1 MGTFN
6 NKNEYLELIEKYKII
21 AENTIECIWVF
32 DSAKKCFKYMSPSI
46 INLRGVTVEEAMNQ
60 KFEDYF
66 TPDSLKKMNEGT
78 DQLLKFLAGDRS
90 ENIVSS
96 IDEFEQYCK
105 DGTIKT
111 IEISYTLIINNETNY
126 VDVLGVSRDITQR
139 KKLALKTEP
148 ILKNSFNNVHNL
160 SVIDNGRIYCFGK
173 LVVYE
178 KNSNSTV
185 KWRTSKSEE
194 LFAYLLQNR
203 ELWIPKLRIC
213 EALWPECS
221 TEKLNCLFNYISLF
235 NN

>member
-66 TPDSLKKMNEGT
+66 TPDSLKKMNERT

-178 KNSNSTV
+178 SNSNSTV
-185 KWRTSKSEE
+185 KWRTSKSE
-194 LFAYLLQNR
+194 
-203 ELWIPKLRIC
+203 
-213 EALWPECS
+213 
-221 TEKLNCLFNYISLF
+221 
-235 NN
+235 

>member
-21 AENTIECIWVF
+21 AENTVECIWVF

-66 TPDSLKKMNEGT
+66 TPDSLKKMNEGNYRLV
-78 DQLLKFLAGDRS
+78 QFLAGDRN
-90 ENIVSS
+90 ENTVSS

-111 IEISYTLIINNETNY
+111 IEISYTLILNNETNN
-126 VDVLGVSRDITQR
+126 VDVLGVSKDITQR
-139 KKLALKTEP
+139 KKLAIKADP
-148 ILKNSFNNVHNL
+148 ILKNSFDNVHNL
-160 SVIDNGRIYCFGK
+160 SGINNGRIYCFGK

-178 KNSNSTV
+178 NNSNSTV
-185 KWRTSKSEE
+185 K
-194 LFAYLLQNR
+194 
-203 ELWIPKLRIC
+203 
-213 EALWPECS
+213 
-221 TEKLNCLFNYISLF
+221 
-235 NN
+235 